1 MKREHFEHVIRAAAE
16 VTGDEIVVIGSQAVL
31 AQYPDAP
38 EPLTS
43 SLEADV
49 YPRNFPDRADEIDG
63 ALGDGSAFHDVN
75 GYYAHAVG
83 PETLI
88 APAGWQDRLVRVDVP
103 AVLRAGK
110 SATGWS
116 LEIHD
121 LVLSKLAA
129 GRPRD
134 VEFAAEA
141 IQADMADPER
151 LRRGVDLMPESH
163 QADVR
168 ERLNGLL
175 TQLHGPL

>member
-1 MKREHFEHVIRAAAE
+1 MKREDFEHVIRAAADI
-16 VTGDEIVVIGSQAVL
+16 TGDEIVVIGSQAVL

-49 YPRNFPDRADEIDG
+49 YPRNYPDRADAIDG
-63 ALGDGSAFHDVN
+63 ALGDGSPFHELN

-88 APAGWQDRLVRVDVP
+88 APAGWEDRLVRVDVP
-103 AVLRAGK
+103 APLRSGK
-110 SATGWS
+110 TATAWS

-134 VEFAAEA
+134 GEFAAEA
-141 IQADMADPER
+141 IQAGMADPGR
-151 LRRGVDLMPESH
+151 LQRGVDLMPPSH

-168 ERLNGLL
+168 DRLDGLL
-175 TQLHGPL
+175 ARLQRPA